1 MANNI
6 AYASVFQSALDK
18 VIEQTATTSWMTA
31 NASRVQY
38 NGGKEVKIGKLTLS
52 DLSDY
57 SRATGFEKGDI
68 DLVWQTHSFAYDR
81 GRKFTLDPMDIDESN
96 FVLTASEVMGEFAR
110 TKVVPEV
117 DLVRIAKL
125 SKAATPVPVTAT
137 EANALELFL
146 DGIVAIRDA
155 GYSGQLVA
163 HVRYDFMKL
172 LQLRFA
178 NQLSSVTFA
187 VNGVDTTFPAID
199 GVALIPTVS
208 GRMWTDVEKDVVTKA
223 ITPAVAAKQIE
234 FLIAGST
241 VPLAIAKHE
250 KIRTFS
256 PEQYQDKNAW
266 SMDYRLYHDLF
277 VEDNQVDAVYVATK
291 AVVVGP

>member
-1 MANNI
+1 MANEI

-18 VIEQTATTSWMTA
+18 VIEQSATTAWMTA
-31 NASRVQY
+31 NASRVKY
-38 NGGKEVKIGKLTLS
+38 NGGKEVKIAKLALDS
-52 DLSDY
+52 LSDY
-57 SRATGFEKGDI
+57 SRASGFAEGDI
-68 DLVWQTHSFAYDR
+68 DLTWQTHEFEYDR

-125 SKAATPVPVTAT
+125 SQATTPVPVTAT
-137 EANALELFL
+137 EDNALSLFL
-146 DGIVAIRDA
+146 DGIVAIRDS

-178 NQLSSVTFA
+178 NQLSSVTFSIG
-187 VNGVDTTFPAID
+187 GVDTTFPSID

-208 GRMWTDVEKDVVTKA
+208 GRMWTDVEKDEVTLVIA
-223 ITPAVAAKQIE
+223 PSDTAEQIE
-234 FLIAGST
+234 FLIAGAT

-266 SMDYRLYHDLF
+266 AMDYRIYHDLF

-291 AVVVGP
+291 LV